1 MSPTYVGLR
10 VERGGCERM
19 LRVYE
24 ALHTLCVCVWEGLS
38 GPDGVSL
45 HDKQLLR
52 AGMCA
57 GQSGK

>member
-1 MSPTYVGLR
+1 MSPTYVGLG
-10 VERGGCERM
+10 VERGG
-19 LRVYE
+19 
-24 ALHTLCVCVWEGLS
+24 CVWEGLS